1 MWLSLFKPR
10 RGRVSRSVLLLV
22 LKAAGSSS
30 GDNGR
35 GTSQP
40 RKRRLWWH
48 SFSVTAEEQEL
59 GQCVKVGSPMGI
71 LVANWRGA
79 MFENIWFLAC

>member
-1 MWLSLFKPR
+1 MHFKT
-10 RGRVSRSVLLLV
+10 S
-22 LKAAGSSS
+22 AAAESSWQLQR
-30 GDNGR
+30 DNGR

-40 RKRRLWWH
+40 QKRQLRWH

-59 GQCVKVGSPMGI
+59 GQCVKIGSAMEI

-79 MFENIWFLAC
+79 VFENIWFVAC